1 MPPNVAG
8 MALSPQWLDELR
20 ARVTLSTVIMR
31 TDKLQKAGR
40 EWKACCPFHDEKSP
54 SFTVNDQKGFY
65 HCFGCGAH
73 GDVIR
78 WMTDQRGMGFMDAV
92 KELAAEAGMEVPAP
106 DPVAAKKAEKRASL
120 IDVTTEAQQW
130 FVANLKSADGREA
143 LDYLRGRGLK
153 NATLR
158 EFGFGYAPESKQ
170 ALPTALPQFDEQML
184 VETGMRIA
192 TDDGTKYD
200 RFRGR
205 IMLPIQDARGRVIA
219 FGGRILGKREGIAKY
234 LNSPDTPLFDKG
246 RTLYNLHRASP
257 ASRQTN
263 RVIVVEGYMDVVAL
277 AQAGFEDAV
286 APLGTALTEMQLEM
300 LWRMV
305 EVPILCFDGDNAG
318 QKAAMRAIGRALPM
332 LQPGR
337 SLSIVRL
344 PSGMDPDDLIAK
356 NGPQVMEK
364 LLAEPTSL
372 LETLWQFERDAQPLD
387 SPESKA
393 GLKKRL
399 LDHVDTIGHGD
410 IAALYRRELLDRYSA
425 YAFPPRAPR
434 NGGSNWRGGGNRPFG
449 KPRPQGLSAD
459 ARGELQRAMS
469 GGMRDALTR
478 AVIAGLV
485 RFPGEITRHSEALTR
500 LARLEPKTTDLV
512 ESLFELAETLDSQGA
527 NAISGAQGLP
537 APPADNRYA
546 FLREGT
552 SPVDACEELA
562 EAVSLLVERP
572 ALEAALAAT
581 VGRFDEDP
589 EGSMAEQARLRQS
602 QAILNDRLKAFG
614 RRKAALAATTDLT
627 SAPDDDRANDMKTD

>member
-1 MPPNVAG
+1 

-106 DPVAAKKAEKRASL
+106 DPVAARKAEKRASL

-130 FVANLKSADGREA
+130 FMDNLRQGEGEAREA
-143 LDYLRGRGLK
+143 QEYLAGRGL
-153 NATLR
+153 TRQILD

-170 ALPTALPQFDEQML
+170 ALPSALSRFDENML

-205 IMLPIQDARGRVIA
+205 VMLPIQDARGRVIA
-219 FGGRILGKREGIAKY
+219 FGGRILGKRDGVAKY

-257 ASRQTN
+257 ASRQTG

-277 AQAGFEDAV
+277 AQAEFEDAV

-356 NGPQVMEK
+356 QGPQAMEK
-364 LLAEPTSL
+364 LLAEPSSL
-372 LETLWQFERDAQPLD
+372 LDTLWEFERDAQPLD
-387 SPESKA
+387 SPEAKA

-425 YAFPPRAPR
+425 YAFPPREPR
-434 NGGSNWRGGGNRPFG
+434 AGGQNWRGGSSKGFIPR
-449 KPRPQGLSAD
+449 RPQGLSSE
-459 ARGELQRAMS
+459 ARGQLQRAMS
-469 GGMRDALTR
+469 GGMRDTFMQ

-485 RFPGEITRHSEALTR
+485 RWPEEISRHSEALTR
-500 LARLEPKTTDLV
+500 LARLEPKATQLV
-512 ESLFELAETLDSQGA
+512 ESLFELAETLDSGGA
-527 NAISGAQGLP
+527 NAISEAQGLP
-537 APPADNRYA
+537 APPADKRYA

-552 SPVDACEELA
+552 SPVDAREELA

-602 QAILNDRLKAFG
+602 QVLLNERLKAFG
-614 RRKAALAATTDLT
+614 RRKAAPVATTESTSASDDDLT
-627 SAPDDDRANDMKTD
+627 SDIKTD

>member
-1 MPPNVAG
+1 

-120 IDVTTEAQQW
+120 IDVTTDAQQW
-130 FVANLKSADGREA
+130 FMDNLRSGSSAEVREA
-143 LDYLRGRGLK
+143 QEYLNGRGLTRK
-153 NATLR
+153 VLD

-170 ALPTALPQFDEQML
+170 ALAGALSKFDETML

-305 EVPILCFDGDNAG
+305 EVPTLCFDGDNAG

-332 LQPGR
+332 LAPGR
-337 SLSIVRL
+337 SLNIVRL

-356 NGPQVMEK
+356 SGPQAMEK
-364 LLAEPTSL
+364 LLSEPASL

-387 SPESKA
+387 SPEAKA

-425 YAFPPRAPR
+425 FAFPPREQR
-434 NGGSNWRGGGNRPFG
+434 GGSNSNWRSGGGGRQGFG
-449 KPRPQGLSAD
+449 KPRNPTLSAE
-459 ARGELQRAMS
+459 ARGQLQRAMS
-469 GGMRDALTR
+469 GGMRDALSR

-485 RFPGEITRHSEALTR
+485 RHPNEISRHSEALTR
-500 LARLEPKTTDLV
+500 LAQLDPKTNDLV
-512 ESLFELAETLDSQGA
+512 ESLFELAETLDSGGT
-527 NAISGAQGLP
+527 NAISEAQGLP
-537 APPADNRYA
+537 APPDDSRYA

-552 SPVDACEELA
+552 TPSDASEELA

-572 ALEAALAAT
+572 ALDAALLAT
-581 VGRFDEDP
+581 IARFDEDP

-602 QAILNDRLKAFG
+602 QTLLNDRLKAFG
-614 RRKAALAATTDLT
+614 RRKAAQAATTDLT
-627 SAPDDDRANDMKTD
+627 STPDDDPASDFRTD